1 MDSEIETFRRDVAG
15 CLQVTT
21 TAETREEAERLARS
35 SVERR
40 LAACAQV
47 LGPLTSVFWWEG
59 DIQTSSEWQCVLKTA
74 AARFDELRAH
84 LEAEHTYET
93 PEIVATP
100 IVAGGAAY
108 LAWIQQETR
117 VR

>member
-1 MDSEIETFRRDVAG
+1 MDSEIETETGSR

-21 TAETREEAERLARS
+21 TTETQDEAERLARS
-35 SVERR
+35 AVERR

-47 LGPLTSVFWWEG
+47 LGPLASVYWWEG
-59 DIQTSSEWQCVLKTA
+59 AVQTSSEWQCVLKTTS
-74 AARFDELRAH
+74 ARFDELRRH
-84 LEAEHTYET
+84 LEAEHAYET

-108 LAWIQQETR
+108 LAWIRQETR
-117 VR
+117 AR